1 MNTKLIALASAL
13 AATTALA
20 SAAEAGGGVRLG
32 FGVPLG
38 SFVATPA
45 HGGGSYHHAPKV
57 RKVPAAH
64 AVRKPQKPVQHVVKA
79 EPPPAPRPEAA
90 KESVTDTKPEDA
102 TDTLAP
108 VTGSSALIQGSIPSE
123 TPAAGT
129 PETATPDVK
138 AEVPAETTVT
148 AHSNQVPDEPEDC
161 KKFIPAVGM
170 TVSVGC
176 DASQQ

>member
-1 MNTKLIALASAL
+1 MKTKLIALASAL

-20 SAAEAGGGVRLG
+20 SAADADAGGGVRLG

-45 HGGGSYHHAPKV
+45 HGGGASRNTAKARKAP
-57 RKVPAAH
+57 
-64 AVRKPQKPVQHVVKA
+64 AVQTARKPQKPVQRVVKA

-90 KESVTDTKPEDA
+90 KESAAERAPE
-102 TDTLAP
+102 TQTLVPA
-108 VTGSSALIQGSIPSE
+108 TGSSALIQGAIPSE
-123 TPAAGT
+123 KSAG
-129 PETATPDVK
+129 ATSASDV
-138 AEVPAETTVT
+138 EGPAETTVT
-148 AHSNQVPDEPEDC
+148 AHTNRAPDESEDC

-176 DASQQ
+176 DGSQQ

>member
-1 MNTKLIALASAL
+1 MKTKLIALASAL

-20 SAAEAGGGVRLG
+20 SAADAGGGVRLG

-45 HGGGSYHHAPKV
+45 HGGGASRNTPKV
-57 RKVPAAH
+57 RKVPAVRTA
-64 AVRKPQKPVQHVVKA
+64 RKPQKPVQHVVKA

-90 KESVTDTKPEDA
+90 KESVADSKPE
-102 TDTLAP
+102 TQTLVPA
-108 VTGSSALIQGSIPSE
+108 TGSSALIQGAIP
-123 TPAAGT
+123 TDKPAGA
-129 PETATPDVK
+129 TAASDVK
-138 AEVPAETTVT
+138 TEAPAETTVT
-148 AHSNQVPDEPEDC
+148 AHSNRAPDESEDC

-176 DASQQ
+176 DGSQQ

>member
-1 MNTKLIALASAL
+1 MKTKLIALASAL

-20 SAAEAGGGVRLG
+20 SAADAGGGVRLG

-45 HGGGSYHHAPKV
+45 HGGGASRNTAKARKAP
-57 RKVPAAH
+57 
-64 AVRKPQKPVQHVVKA
+64 AVQTARKPRKPVQRVVKA

-90 KESVTDTKPEDA
+90 KESVAERAPE
-102 TDTLAP
+102 TQTLVPA
-108 VTGSSALIQGSIPSE
+108 TGSSALIQGAIPSE
-123 TPAAGT
+123 KSAG
-129 PETATPDVK
+129 ATSAFDV
-138 AEVPAETTVT
+138 EGPAETTVT
-148 AHSNQVPDEPEDC
+148 AHTNRAPDESEDC

-176 DASQQ
+176 DGSQQ